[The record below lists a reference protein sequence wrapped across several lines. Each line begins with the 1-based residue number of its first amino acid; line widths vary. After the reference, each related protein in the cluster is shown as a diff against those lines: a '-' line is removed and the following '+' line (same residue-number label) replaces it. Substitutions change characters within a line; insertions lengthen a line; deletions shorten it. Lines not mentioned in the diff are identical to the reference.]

1 MSSLI
6 KRIFTGFS
14 MNSGNS
20 PQISKSYHG
29 SLYKCIGK
37 TYQLVLQSCS
47 MNIEDDIIMSGVNP
61 DDNQKEK
68 YIFNF
73 KNIHYFHSDKRG
85 EFIII
90 MKSGQDLIKFV
101 FEFENMDLHVLSF
114 LSYNITISLRS
125 LCSIKT
131 QIPIELYEHN
141 DMVTRKKRDS
151 ILGFNAEEWKPL
163 SLNAVCELLSSKD
176 FKDTIFS
183 IKDLSGKGEVLFA
196 SIIGDNI
203 LFLPKLSERVIEFYG
218 SNQDEVRKR
227 YRIHFKKQLREN
239 KSGNDSKDF
248 YSSEE
253 EIDEFIGK
261 LLEYIDQINPEEK
274 RPRKSISEIIKNEVS
289 DYGVSYKMD
298 LDDSYDP
305 IKDEIMWE
313 YGDDEGENT
322 DLSDE
327 ADNESY
333 STPRRTKKND
343 LYLNHKYMLIGHE
356 NTFIGRANRRNGK
369 SEIAVFKNTESEGS
383 NYNLSGTPARNV
395 SVIKDVEFE
404 NQNVLPVGGQLHNC
418 ETQMLFLSETDP
430 NYVYQMDLTNEKILR
445 RWDADGLPI
454 SCLGLSNK
462 DSQSTP
468 VPTFLGL
475 SNNAIFLMD
484 SRVKECSNRF
494 TSKLY
499 RSNVLFNSMATDK
512 DGHILIGNDLG
523 ELRLYDGTMNKDGE
537 FKKAKT
543 LLNSFGSPIISVDVT
558 RNGNWILATTKNCIH
573 LYPVTEQEE
582 SSEYEGRNGFV
593 SSLKNKPPSRKLR
606 LKPEDLF
613 HYKITEVNFTPAR
626 FDQYQKSEGIV
637 GETKIVTS
645 VENFVIVWDFEAVK
659 RGNLYSYS
667 IKEVESRVEDCS
679 TFYNNSDSVV
689 LAYKDDLTIHKLNRK
704 NKRNVYSR

>member
-1 MSSLI
+1 MSGLI
-6 KRIFTGFS
+6 RKIFTGFS
-14 MNSGNS
+14 ASAGDS
-20 PQISKSYHG
+20 PRISKSYHG
-29 SLYKCIGK
+29 SLYKCNGK
-37 TYQLVLQSCS
+37 TYQLVLKSCC

-61 DDNQKEK
+61 NDNQKEN

-73 KNIHYFHSDKRG
+73 KNIHYFHSNKQG

-90 MKSGQDLIKFV
+90 TRSGQDLVKFV
-101 FEFENMDLHVLSF
+101 FEFENMDLHILSF
-114 LSYNITISLRS
+114 LSYNITLSLRS
-125 LCSIKT
+125 LCSIKD
-131 QIPIELYEHN
+131 QIPIELYEH
-141 DMVTRKKRDS
+141 DDTITKKKRDS
-151 ILGFNAEEWKPL
+151 ILSFNAEEWKPI
-163 SLNAVCELLSSKD
+163 SLNAICELLSSKD

-183 IKDLSGKGEVLFA
+183 IKNLSGKGEVLFA

-203 LFLPKLSERVIEFYG
+203 LFLPKLSERVVEFYG
-218 SNQDEVRKR
+218 FNQDEIRKR
-227 YRIHFKKQLREN
+227 YRIHFKRIQNEGEDN
-239 KSGNDSKDF
+239 SKSF

-253 EIDEFIGK
+253 EIDGFIAK
-261 LLEYIDQINPEEK
+261 LLEHIDQVNPEEK
-274 RPRKSISEIIKNEVS
+274 RPRKSVSEIIKNEVS

-298 LDDSYDP
+298 LDDNYNPS
-305 IKDEIMWE
+305 KDQIMWE
-313 YGDDEGENT
+313 C
-322 DLSDE
+322 S
-327 ADNESY
+327 DNESDRTCSADEVENKCY
-333 STPRRTKKND
+333 STPRRVTKNNE

-356 NTFIGRANRRNGK
+356 NTFVGRANRRNGK

-383 NYNLSGTPARNV
+383 NYNISGTPARNI
-395 SVIKDVEFE
+395 SVIKNIEFE
-404 NQNVLPVGGQLHNC
+404 NQSVLPVGGQLHNC

-445 RWDADGLPI
+445 RWDANGLPI
-454 SCLGLSNK
+454 SCLGLSSK

-475 SNNAIFLMD
+475 SNSAMFIMD
-484 SRVKECSNRF
+484 SRIKESSNRF
-494 TSKLY
+494 TSKIY
-499 RSNVLFNSMATDK
+499 RSNVLFSSMATDK

-582 SSEYEGRNGFV
+582 NSGSEGRNGFV
-593 SSLKNKPPSRKLR
+593 SSLRNKPPSRKLR

-626 FDQYQKSEGIV
+626 FDQCQGPEGFWA
-637 GETKIVTS
+637 ETKIVTS
-645 VENFVIVWDFEAVK
+645 IDNFVIVWDFEAVK

-689 LAYKDDLTIHKLNRK
+689 LAYKDDLKIHKLNRK
-704 NKRNVYSR
+704 NKRNIYSR